1 MRGFEEDRRT
11 MDGSEECGESLHRRE
26 EEPGERP
33 ILPQFFCSVQ
43 DHNRFSICRRA
54 SIKMKTG
61 SYPTRH
67 SACVGRY
74 VPEEKRLSY
83 A

>member
-1 MRGFEEDRRT
+1 MRGFEEDRRE

-26 EEPGERP
+26 EEPAECL
-33 ILPQFFCSVQ
+33 ILPEFFCSVQ

-54 SIKMKTG
+54 SIKMTTG
-61 SYPTRH
+61 SYLTRH
-67 SACVGRY
+67 GACAGRY
-74 VPEEKRLSY
+74 VPEEKRLSC